1 MQLNSKTVAVRKGF
15 PSFGSFSKS
24 STSLSNKGKRKH
36 DNLSEGEEES
46 ARVQLLR
53 RILLMD
59 DDDDDAIK
67 LSLLPKKKR
76 RKRRK
81 YRTGGIRLIDVEN
94 RSYRRMHATEST
106 WFMIYVKHPRVD
118 SPRFLPEF
126 RRRFRVPYQY
136 FVDLNNELE
145 GCEVF
150 NRWHN
155 GAKDMCGIK
164 AAPISIL
171 LLAALRYIGRAWT
184 VHDLHEAPGVSEEVI

>member
-1 MQLNSKTVAVRKGF
+1 
-15 PSFGSFSKS
+15 
-24 STSLSNKGKRKH
+24 
-36 DNLSEGEEES
+36 
-46 ARVQLLR
+46 
-53 RILLMD
+53 
-59 DDDDDAIK
+59 
-67 LSLLPKKKR
+67 
-76 RKRRK
+76 
-81 YRTGGIRLIDVEN
+81 
-94 RSYRRMHATEST
+94 MHATEST